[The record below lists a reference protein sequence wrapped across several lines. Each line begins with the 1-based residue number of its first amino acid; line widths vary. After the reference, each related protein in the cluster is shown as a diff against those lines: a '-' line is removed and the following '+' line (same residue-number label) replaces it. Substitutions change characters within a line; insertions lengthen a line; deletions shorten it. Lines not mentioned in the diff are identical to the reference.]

1 MIITEKKEYKKI
13 LESLK
18 GMDNIYVVGC
28 GRCATSCSTG
38 GEEQVVDIVG
48 KLKKDG
54 KKITGSYVIE
64 APCDERLVVK
74 FSKAE
79 KAKIDKSDALLVLG
93 CGAGVQTVSDVVK
106 LPAYPALESVFL
118 GKTKNLGRF
127 YELCVMCGDCA
138 LEETGGICPVA
149 RCSKHLLNGPCGGS
163 HQGKCEVDRNLDCAW
178 YLIFERLKELK
189 QFDRIKKYQKPKD
202 YSKAIRPRK
211 VELR

>member
-18 GMDNIYVVGC
+18 GMNNIFVVGC

-38 GEEQVVDIVG
+38 GEEQVYDMIG
-48 KLKKDG
+48 KLMKDG
-54 KKITGSYVIE
+54 KTVVGSHVIE
-64 APCDERLVVK
+64 APCDERLVIK
-74 FSKAE
+74 FSSAE
-79 KAKIDKSDALLVLG
+79 KKKIGKADALLVLG

-106 LPAYPALESVFL
+106 LPTYPALESVFL
-118 GKTKNLGRF
+118 GKTKRLGRF

-163 HQGKCEVDRNLDCAW
+163 HKGKCEVDPNLDCAW

-189 QFDRIKKYQKPKD
+189 QFDKVRKYQKPKD

-211 VELR
+211 VELK